1 MTDAYTKSLPELVND
16 LETEFKEFAATRV
29 AMLRSEMSDKLS
41 SLKAALP
48 ALVTGL
54 VLLWTCWLLF
64 TALLVTA
71 IATAFASPWGWV
83 YAFLIVAGGY
93 LLLGLML
100 AVGAWSKLKET
111 KLIPAR
117 TLRVLKQD
125 ELWLETEA
133 RIQI

>member
-1 MTDAYTKSLPELVND
+1 MNSAHTKSLPEVVNE
-16 LETEFKEFAATRV
+16 LKVELKEFIATRL

-41 SLKAALP
+41 SFKAAVP
-48 ALVTGL
+48 ALLLGL

-64 TALLVTA
+64 TATLVTA

-83 YAFLIVAGGY
+83 FAFLIVAGAY

-111 KLIPAR
+111 KLAPQR

-125 ELWLETEA
+125 EVWLQTEA
-133 RIQI
+133 RTQI